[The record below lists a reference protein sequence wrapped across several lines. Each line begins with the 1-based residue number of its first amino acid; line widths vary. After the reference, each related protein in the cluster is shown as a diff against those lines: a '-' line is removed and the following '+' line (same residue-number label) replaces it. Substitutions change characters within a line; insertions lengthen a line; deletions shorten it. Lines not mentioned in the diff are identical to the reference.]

1 MKKFFAILAL
11 IAVSLTACDKGD
23 KAEET
28 TAATSAIKLST
39 DFVEFGKKGGEQSV
53 LITIENPTGGKVT
66 AETNVEWLD
75 AVIDFNEKVIITA
88 EANDGEPRD
97 AKVTVKYSS
106 AKDVTITV
114 EQKGSSA
121 GEYDVEF
128 DANRFEGIYF
138 GNSASTT
145 YNYYVI
151 ISDIGA
157 TINGEPKAN
166 GTYYFFDFYS
176 KVAGDSEYPILPN
189 GTYTFDTKNSMGDAT
204 FTNEASWYAVMDE
217 KGDYKSS
224 ANFASATVTVKD
236 NMFEAIIE
244 MDNGEVHR
252 VLYEGDLNVDSDYIT
267 STFTEDFT
275 FAFEGANVTAT
286 NFGDILGFGVQAW
299 YIEAVKDNDL
309 FMFEVFT
316 SSAESPAGI
325 FSKLT
330 GATNERYE
338 DKYVPGYIS
347 EKGLMGTWYA
357 KLTNGSI
364 KGDVMAPIADG
375 LIQITV
381 TGNAISINIS
391 SSDDAGNKIEGSVS
405 GTYTEKVLE
414 E

>member
-1 MKKFFAILAL
+1 
-11 IAVSLTACDKGD
+11 
-23 KAEET
+23 
-28 TAATSAIKLST
+28 
-39 DFVEFGKKGGEQSV
+39 
-53 LITIENPTGGKVT
+53 
-66 AETNVEWLD
+66 
-75 AVIDFNEKVIITA
+75 
-88 EANDGEPRD
+88 
-97 AKVTVKYSS
+97 
-106 AKDVTITV
+106 
-114 EQKGSSA
+114 
-121 GEYDVEF
+121 
-128 DANRFEGIYF
+128 
-138 GNSASTT
+138 
-145 YNYYVI
+145 
-151 ISDIGA
+151 
-157 TINGEPKAN
+157 
-166 GTYYFFDFYS
+166 
-176 KVAGDSEYPILPN
+176 
-189 GTYTFDTKNSMGDAT
+189 MGDAT

-224 ANFASATVTVKD
+224 ANFVSATVTVKD

-286 NFGDILGFGVQAW
+286 NYGDIQGVGVQAW

-309 FMFEVFT
+309 FMLEVFT
-316 SSAESPAGI
+316 TSTESPAGI
-325 FSKLT
+325 FTKLT
-330 GATNERYE
+330 GATNEGYA

>member
-28 TAATSAIKLST
+28 AATSAIKLST

-53 LITIENPTGGKVT
+53 LFTIENPTGGKVT
-66 AETNVEWLD
+66 AETQVEWLD

-88 EANDGEPRD
+88 EANDGEPRESS
-97 AKVTVKYSS
+97 VTIKYSS
-106 AKDVTITV
+106 AKNVTITV
-114 EQKGSSA
+114 KQKGSSA

-128 DANRFEGIYF
+128 DAKRFEGIYF

-176 KVAGDSEYPILPN
+176 KVAGDNEYPILPN
-189 GTYTFDTKNSMGDAT
+189 GTYTFDATNSMADAT
-204 FTNEASWYAVMDE
+204 FTDEASWYAVMDE
-217 KGDYKSS
+217 KGGFKSS
-224 ANFASATVTVKD
+224 ANFTSATVTVKD

-275 FAFEGANVTAT
+275 FEFDGANVTAT

-299 YIEAVKDNDL
+299 YIEAVKGNDL

-316 SSAESPAGI
+316 SSAESPTGI

-338 DKYVPGYIS
+338 EKYVPGYIS

-391 SSDDAGNKIEGSVS
+391 SSDDAGNKIEGSIS
-405 GTYTEKVLE
+405 GTYTEKVTE
-414 E
+414 

>member
-39 DFVEFGKKGGEQSV
+39 DYVEFGKKGGEQSV
-53 LITIENPTGGKVT
+53 LFTIENPTGGKVT

-97 AKVTVKYSS
+97 AKVTIKYSS
-106 AKDVTITV
+106 AKDATITV

-217 KGDYKSS
+217 KGDY
-224 ANFASATVTVKD
+224 NFRK
-236 NMFEAIIE
+236 
-244 MDNGEVHR
+244 
-252 VLYEGDLNVDSDYIT
+252 
-267 STFTEDFT
+267 
-275 FAFEGANVTAT
+275 
-286 NFGDILGFGVQAW
+286 
-299 YIEAVKDNDL
+299 
-309 FMFEVFT
+309 
-316 SSAESPAGI
+316 
-325 FSKLT
+325 KL
-330 GATNERYE
+330 RRR
-338 DKYVPGYIS
+338 
-347 EKGLMGTWYA
+347 L
-357 KLTNGSI
+357 
-364 KGDVMAPIADG
+364 
-375 LIQITV
+375 
-381 TGNAISINIS
+381 
-391 SSDDAGNKIEGSVS
+391 EGSRGYLRRRSQSKALRAAMILVAEFALVAAFWVMLFLP
-405 GTYTEKVLE
+405 GTYNGRMQGMAGQGGQAAADRAQTEEWQE
-414 E
+414 EETPADRG